1 MSQPTDQELLEK
13 FQKQKE
19 KGKKAYQKYYKK
31 KYKFRDDMTDDE
43 RAVVQNNID
52 IQHKKY
58 REDYELRREYHLNRF
73 KVMRE
78 RKKEK
83 LREQQQH
90 NEGAATRLIQSATDK
105 LKIDYGALNQ

>member
-1 MSQPTDQELLEK
+1 MSQPTYQELLEK

-43 RAVVQNNID
+43 RAVVQNNKD
-52 IQHKKY
+52 IQYKKY
-58 REDYELRREYHLNRF
+58 REDYDLRRDYHLNRF
-73 KVMRE
+73 RLMRE

-83 LREQQQH
+83 LRELVK
-90 NEGAATRLIQSATDK
+90 EPLLIQTAMDK
-105 LKIDYGALNQ
+105 CKLSICYGALNQ